1 MGKIKDDTGIYKVMI
16 YPGKGESEF
25 SEETAYEC
33 KDAFED
39 ERIAKITA
47 AVYKE
52 NSVMRVDPLDAPCLV
67 TIREAKLGEEDFPVD
82 SKKYVLSNGVRIGK
96 NNFVF
101 NSADPNLYFNVD
113 GFIHDEDTF
122 LYLEL
127 EVIPLAADTAEA
139 VSKNIKKFF

>member
-1 MGKIKDDTGIYKVMI
+1 M
-16 YPGKGESEF
+16 
-25 SEETAYEC
+25 
-33 KDAFED
+33 D
-39 ERIAKITA
+39 EKTAKITA
-47 AVYKE
+47 AVHKE

-67 TIREAKLGEEDFPVD
+67 TVREAKLGEEDFPVE

-101 NSADPNLYFNVD
+101 NTADPNLYFNTD